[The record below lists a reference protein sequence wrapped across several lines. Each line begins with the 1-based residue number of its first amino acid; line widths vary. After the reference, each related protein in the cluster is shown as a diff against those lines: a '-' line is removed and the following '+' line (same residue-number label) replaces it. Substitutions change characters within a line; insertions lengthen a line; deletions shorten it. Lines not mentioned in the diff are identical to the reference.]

1 MSRISL
7 KGRWAVVTGADSGI
21 GLCFCRELAG
31 RGCNVVMVSNMAERL
46 DKAAADVA
54 REFGVETLPIFSD
67 LTRPQAAEQLYGR
80 LDEAVPD
87 WSILINNAGI
97 FSFRELI
104 DTPAAKAD
112 AFVDLHCRA
121 VTQLSRL
128 AAQHLARRG
137 EGYILNMSSM
147 SCWTPMPGLSLYAAT
162 KAYIRV
168 LSRSLH
174 YEMRT
179 RGVRV
184 MVACSGGIATDLFG
198 LPENLKRLAVRIG
211 ALDTPQGFAR
221 RAVSRLLRGR
231 MQYINGPLNRI
242 GIVAVGLTPTPL
254 RMMVKSR
261 LLDKGITR

>member
-1 MSRISL
+1 MSKVEL

-21 GLCFCRELAG
+21 GLCFCRELAS
-31 RGCNVVMVSNMAERL
+31 RGCNVAMVSNVAERL
-46 DKAAADVA
+46 NRASADVA
-54 REFGVETLPIFSD
+54 REYGVETLPVFSD
-67 LTRPQAAEQLYGR
+67 LTQPQASSQLYDY
-80 LDEAVPD
+80 LSQAAPD

-104 DTPAAKAD
+104 DTTEAKAD

-121 VTQLSRL
+121 TTQLSRMG
-128 AAQHLARRG
+128 ACHLARRG

-174 YEMRT
+174 YEMRP

-184 MVACSGGIATDLFG
+184 MVACPGGIATDLFG

-211 ALDTPQGFAR
+211 ALDTPQGFTR
-221 RAVSRLLRGR
+221 RAVNRLLCGR
-231 MQYINGPLNRI
+231 MQYINGTLNRM
-242 GIVAVGLTPTPL
+242 GIVAAGLAPTPL
-254 RMMVKSR
+254 RMMVKR
-261 LLDKGITR
+261 HLLDKGITR